1 MSSSAAPLP
10 SERGWAAATSARRP
24 PSRQAAG
31 PRARTRRRAQ
41 LGPAL
46 GARARNFSQRPVPCR
61 APSSG
66 AGALRCSARLC
77 PGKVEMA
84 GGRSPGVWRRR
95 RFGLLLL
102 LAAAAGLG
110 GGVSAAKSPSCHEV
124 RTAFQIRQIGPLKLV
139 PDVPIAE
146 SDLQICQHRAPTC
159 CTKKME
165 ESYQTAVRRERTQT
179 IQALNFEL
187 KYMIVGHITAFQEAF
202 ESLLR
207 FAENHTTTL
216 FESAYRAMAKEA
228 AEPIKELFTDLS
240 LYILGAETTVENAV
254 LRFFDSLFPLVYSRL
269 INPGMTDLSEEYT
282 ECLRLTRQDINPFG
296 RYSKEVVTEL
306 SKSLWASRKL
316 NQALNMGIEVIN
328 TTEHAALTKECS
340 KALVKMQYCPHCQ
353 GLTLIRPCVGYC
365 LNVMRGCL
373 ASVSELDIQ
382 WREYIS
388 TLEYLTNEMA
398 GSHDL
403 ELALLGIRNLINE
416 AILHAQLNGPQ
427 LSATVDKVCGQ
438 PQEREGKPSADNIVQ
453 AKDVFDTQALTMA
466 HSANLNNKRREFI
479 NYMKR
484 SRTFY
489 ASVAERL
496 CDGDLV
502 MRDSSTCWNGEDV
515 VESYTSR
522 VVSNG
527 LKAQINNPELKVK
540 GLDPLI
546 SHLIDKLH
554 HFNQLDTEKT
564 KLKSERWASRESGS
578 GGGRSEAMESSG
590 DCDDEDGCQGSG
602 DRIHTTGLWHARRT
616 AGGGISPRGEER
628 QLPCATG
635 GVSQPWGRHEREWE
649 VSSRAGT
656 HRREGS
662 APGQVRV
669 GVSPYCRRGESCP
682 EEARAGF
689 PLGGWEESWE
699 EAGTGDSLLS
709 LAPCSPTPYSLP
721 LAPSSH
727 SPATEPC
734 PHSRPQ
740 PQNSVTSGNLSPAAE
755 TCPHWHSV
763 PCCGTLFPRLPER
776 CSLSPAP
783 SCRTLSP
790 LAPCPL
796 PKHPLAPFPSTM
808 SPAPTNTVGATLVK
822 LDPGGESF
830 FASHLCGPN

>member
-1 MSSSAAPLP
+1 
-10 SERGWAAATSARRP
+10 
-24 PSRQAAG
+24 
-31 PRARTRRRAQ
+31 
-41 LGPAL
+41 
-46 GARARNFSQRPVPCR
+46 
-61 APSSG
+61 
-66 AGALRCSARLC
+66 
-77 PGKVEMA
+77 
-84 GGRSPGVWRRR
+84 
-95 RFGLLLL
+95 
-102 LAAAAGLG
+102 
-110 GGVSAAKSPSCHEV
+110 
-124 RTAFQIRQIGPLKLV
+124 
-139 PDVPIAE
+139 
-146 SDLQICQHRAPTC
+146 
-159 CTKKME
+159 ME

-466 HSANLNNKRREFI
+466 HSANLNNKRSSLPLKASKNDKSRSLKKISREFI

-602 DRIHTTGLWHARRT
+602 DRIHTTDVLTKKKAYPEDRSEPKPTVKKIDTTATTTIVKSSSKHDTAENVGNLASSSLLFIVTALAILWH
-616 AGGGISPRGEER
+616 
-628 QLPCATG
+628 
-635 GVSQPWGRHEREWE
+635 
-649 VSSRAGT
+649 
-656 HRREGS
+656 
-662 APGQVRV
+662 
-669 GVSPYCRRGESCP
+669 
-682 EEARAGF
+682 
-689 PLGGWEESWE
+689 
-699 EAGTGDSLLS
+699 
-709 LAPCSPTPYSLP
+709 
-721 LAPSSH
+721 
-727 SPATEPC
+727 
-734 PHSRPQ
+734 
-740 PQNSVTSGNLSPAAE
+740 
-755 TCPHWHSV
+755 
-763 PCCGTLFPRLPER
+763 
-776 CSLSPAP
+776 SLS
-783 SCRTLSP
+783 
-790 LAPCPL
+790 
-796 PKHPLAPFPSTM
+796 
-808 SPAPTNTVGATLVK
+808 
-822 LDPGGESF
+822 
-830 FASHLCGPN
+830 

>member
-1 MSSSAAPLP
+1 
-10 SERGWAAATSARRP
+10 
-24 PSRQAAG
+24 
-31 PRARTRRRAQ
+31 
-41 LGPAL
+41 
-46 GARARNFSQRPVPCR
+46 
-61 APSSG
+61 
-66 AGALRCSARLC
+66 
-77 PGKVEMA
+77 MA
-84 GGRSPGVWRRR
+84 GDRSPGVLSRQ
-95 RFGLLLL
+95 RFGLLL
-102 LAAAAGLG
+102 LAAAAAAAGLC
-110 GGVSAAKSPSCHEV
+110 GGVSAVKSPSCHEV

-139 PDVPIAE
+139 PDVPTAE

-165 ESYQTAVRRERTQT
+165 ENYQTAVRRERTQN

-207 FAENHTTTL
+207 FAENHTTSL
-216 FESAYRAMAKEA
+216 FETAYRAMAKEA
-228 AEPIKELFTDLS
+228 VEPVKELFTDLS

-269 INPGMTDLSEEYT
+269 INPGIIDLSEEYT

-296 RYSKEVVTEL
+296 RYSNEVVTEL
-306 SKSLWASRKL
+306 SKSLWASRML

-328 TTEHAALTKECS
+328 TTEHAAITKECS

-373 ASVSELDIQ
+373 ASVSELDTQ

-388 TLEYLTNEMA
+388 ALEYLTNEMA

-403 ELALLGIRNLINE
+403 ELALLGIRNSINE

-438 PQEREGKPSADNIVQ
+438 PQEREAKPSPDNIGQ
-453 AKDVFDTQALTMA
+453 AKDMAETQALTMA

-489 ASVAERL
+489 ASIAERL

-546 SHLIDKLH
+546 SHLIDRLH

-564 KLKSERWASRESGS
+564 KLKLERWASRESGS
-578 GGGRSEAMESSG
+578 GGWKSEAMESSG

-602 DRIHTTGLWHARRT
+602 DRIHTADVLKEKKAYSGDRNEPKPTVKKIDTTATITTPKSSSKHDLAGNVGNLASSSSLSIVTALAILWH
-616 AGGGISPRGEER
+616 
-628 QLPCATG
+628 C
-635 GVSQPWGRHEREWE
+635 
-649 VSSRAGT
+649 
-656 HRREGS
+656 
-662 APGQVRV
+662 
-669 GVSPYCRRGESCP
+669 
-682 EEARAGF
+682 
-689 PLGGWEESWE
+689 
-699 EAGTGDSLLS
+699 LS
-709 LAPCSPTPYSLP
+709 
-721 LAPSSH
+721 
-727 SPATEPC
+727 
-734 PHSRPQ
+734 
-740 PQNSVTSGNLSPAAE
+740 
-755 TCPHWHSV
+755 
-763 PCCGTLFPRLPER
+763 
-776 CSLSPAP
+776 
-783 SCRTLSP
+783 
-790 LAPCPL
+790 
-796 PKHPLAPFPSTM
+796 
-808 SPAPTNTVGATLVK
+808 
-822 LDPGGESF
+822 
-830 FASHLCGPN
+830 

>member
-1 MSSSAAPLP
+1 
-10 SERGWAAATSARRP
+10 
-24 PSRQAAG
+24 
-31 PRARTRRRAQ
+31 
-41 LGPAL
+41 
-46 GARARNFSQRPVPCR
+46 
-61 APSSG
+61 
-66 AGALRCSARLC
+66 
-77 PGKVEMA
+77 MA
-84 GGRSPGVWRRR
+84 GDRSPGVLSRQ
-95 RFGLLLL
+95 RFGFLL
-102 LAAAAGLG
+102 LAAAAATGLC
-110 GGVSAAKSPSCHEV
+110 GGVSAVKSPSCHEV

-139 PDVPIAE
+139 PDVPTAE

-165 ESYQTAVRRERTQT
+165 ESYQTAVRRERTHN

-207 FAENHTTTL
+207 FAENHTTSL
-216 FESAYRAMAKEA
+216 FESAYRTMAKEA
-228 AEPIKELFTDLS
+228 TEPVKELFTDLS

-269 INPGMTDLSEEYT
+269 INPGIIDLSEEYT

-306 SKSLWASRKL
+306 SKSLWASRML

-373 ASVSELDIQ
+373 ASVSELDTQ

-403 ELALLGIRNLINE
+403 ELALLGIRNSINE

-438 PQEREGKPSADNIVQ
+438 PQEREAKPSPDNIVQ
-453 AKDVFDTQALTMA
+453 AKDASETQALTMA

-489 ASVAERL
+489 ASIAERL

-564 KLKSERWASRESGS
+564 KLKLERWASRESGS
-578 GGGRSEAMESSG
+578 GGGKSEAMESSG

-602 DRIHTTGLWHARRT
+602 DRIYTTDVLKEKKAYSEDRNEPKPTVKKIDTTATTTTIKSSSKHDLAGNVGNLASSSSLFIVTALAILWH
-616 AGGGISPRGEER
+616 
-628 QLPCATG
+628 C
-635 GVSQPWGRHEREWE
+635 
-649 VSSRAGT
+649 
-656 HRREGS
+656 
-662 APGQVRV
+662 
-669 GVSPYCRRGESCP
+669 
-682 EEARAGF
+682 
-689 PLGGWEESWE
+689 
-699 EAGTGDSLLS
+699 LS
-709 LAPCSPTPYSLP
+709 
-721 LAPSSH
+721 
-727 SPATEPC
+727 
-734 PHSRPQ
+734 
-740 PQNSVTSGNLSPAAE
+740 
-755 TCPHWHSV
+755 
-763 PCCGTLFPRLPER
+763 
-776 CSLSPAP
+776 
-783 SCRTLSP
+783 
-790 LAPCPL
+790 
-796 PKHPLAPFPSTM
+796 
-808 SPAPTNTVGATLVK
+808 
-822 LDPGGESF
+822 
-830 FASHLCGPN
+830 